1 MVRECLT
8 ISLDDSDEFFQ
19 AVRRATLAGGYAH
32 LLCSTTEA
40 VEQVRTILDGIKVH
54 NEFASYNLH
63 RHFQYVVIC
72 RLNELLQESLTAV
85 RFEDPEREFPA
96 YTLDAFASAVILRDE
111 VGYFK
116 RSLCQRERSGVGH
129 VCPSII

>member
-63 RHFQYVVIC
+63 RHFQ
-72 RLNELLQESLTAV
+72 
-85 RFEDPEREFPA
+85 
-96 YTLDAFASAVILRDE
+96 
-111 VGYFK
+111 
-116 RSLCQRERSGVGH
+116 
-129 VCPSII
+129 